1 MGITELCT
9 CFVWQTVTWTRP
21 LSLLTV
27 TQPSSIN
34 YCKLKLTT
42 AAPTLWWQKFL
53 PTHEEETSSTLHSAV
68 LFETCQRWGQ
78 LWLSIIFWHKNRER
92 KSITF
97 QYKALRS
104 QLSILACTICT
115 VLGLENL
122 QWSFWL
128 IQLIYVF
135 QFRASELDITP
146 VSMDWQHM
154 VPFGVSQCNLICFAF
169 THV

>member
-1 MGITELCT
+1 MKRRLPVHCTQLC
-9 CFVWQTVTWTRP
+9 
-21 LSLLTV
+21 
-27 TQPSSIN
+27 
-34 YCKLKLTT
+34 YLKLVRDG
-42 AAPTLWWQKFL
+42 ANCD
-53 PTHEEETSSTLHSAV
+53 SA
-68 LFETCQRWGQ
+68 LF
-78 LWLSIIFWHKNRER
+78 FWHKNRER

-104 QLSILACTICT
+104 QLSILACAICT

-169 THV
+169 THLVRVQKLLVMFRKRLWFGFTSFTKMSLLFPHTMQQVGNEYN

>member
-1 MGITELCT
+1 MAEVLANTWRGDFQYIALSCVIWNLSEMGPI
-9 CFVWQTVTWTRP
+9 
-21 LSLLTV
+21 V
-27 TQPSSIN
+27 TQH
-34 YCKLKLTT
+34 Y
-42 AAPTLWWQKFL
+42 F
-53 PTHEEETSSTLHSAV
+53 
-68 LFETCQRWGQ
+68 
-78 LWLSIIFWHKNRER
+78 FWHKNRER

-104 QLSILACTICT
+104 QLSILACAICT

-146 VSMDWQHM
+146 VGMDWQHM

-169 THV
+169 TRLVRVQKLLVMFRKRLWFGFTSFTKVSLLFPHTMQQVGNEYN

>member
-53 PTHEEETSSTLHSAV
+53 PTHEEETSSTQLCYLKLVRDWANCDSA
-68 LFETCQRWGQ
+68 LF
-78 LWLSIIFWHKNRER
+78 FWHKNRER
-92 KSITF
+92 KSITL

-104 QLSILACTICT
+104 QLSILACAICT

-128 IQLIYVF
+128 IQLVYVLWE
-135 QFRASELDITP
+135 FRASELDIMP